1 MRNSMRSVGN
11 VVRTMPDNLLNTVD
25 EVMDNI
31 TKVFVNEDNPQV
43 NFDSTGAIDLEVE
56 IFQVP
61 PTLFVKKLNPVTPL
75 CLGWLII
82 EIKLLYRL
90 PALVDEQ
97 GDECFNSM

>member
-1 MRNSMRSVGN
+1 MFLLSNQNTVHVFFKLQLENLMRNSMRSVGN

-56 IFQVP
+56 IF
-61 PTLFVKKLNPVTPL
+61 L
-75 CLGWLII
+75 
-82 EIKLLYRL
+82 EE
-90 PALVDEQ
+90 A
-97 GDECFNSM
+97 